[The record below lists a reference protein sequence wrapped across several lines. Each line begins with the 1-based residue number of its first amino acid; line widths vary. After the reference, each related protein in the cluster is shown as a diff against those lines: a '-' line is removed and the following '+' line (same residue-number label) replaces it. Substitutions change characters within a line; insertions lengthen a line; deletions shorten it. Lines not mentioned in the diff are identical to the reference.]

1 MAVRLLLLISIL
13 SVGLLSSAT
22 HADWINLTGA
32 ETAPN
37 IAEIYVL
44 DDHVKI
50 LLEVYVRE
58 LEIFEEL
65 IPDDWLTE
73 EHTQRPN
80 LMERLRQFSSNKFQV
95 ITDSGEKLIAKPNLV
110 EPRMRVDR
118 KSPFA
123 GMVNPFT
130 QQPVPE
136 APADKRVL
144 YAELFYPFKEKPKSL
159 TIIPPLDK
167 EERALVSIGFITY
180 HKTVPVID
188 FRYLGAQVQLTLD
201 WEDPW
206 YSAFNNPNL
215 KRHHKDALMS
225 FLYVE
230 PRVVRHEGL
239 LRVRDL
245 QEWTD
250 INISNATTL
259 NEKEQIQ
266 IKELA
271 RDFFIKRNP
280 LTIDGKKSLPS
291 SSRAV
296 FLKITSAGLRAVNKT
311 EPLDPSTAIVG
322 VTQSHWVK
330 YLPQYVKVDWNLFN
344 NRINRVPNVVT
355 DPAGPFPSFITK
367 EDAVIEWKNF
377 LHTYTEPK
385 LLPVTIRDG
394 RSFPVPIVS
403 LLLLLIFFVLG
414 ALAFR
419 SNRRVAIILGGLS
432 ISCLLA
438 AVLMMRVAI
447 IHIQN
452 PLPSPP
458 SETTG
463 MQIATSVLTYARYAF
478 LEKEP
483 ATLNMALEVIV
494 DSNQFDDIVS
504 ELKRAFAIEVSSG
517 GIASVEQIENL
528 ELMNTTML
536 ENIEGFR
543 TLANWTVIAKAQH
556 WGHVDQRTISY
567 RALMELAKIKGV
579 WKLVGL
585 TILDAK
591 PAN

>member
-1 MAVRLLLLISIL
+1 MAIRLILLISIL

-58 LEIFEEL
+58 LETFEEL

-73 EHTQRPN
+73 EPSQRPD
-80 LMERLRQFSSNKFQV
+80 LMERLHQFSSNKLQV

-123 GMVNPFT
+123 GMINPFT
-130 QQPVPE
+130 RQPVPE

-159 TIIPPLDK
+159 TIIPPLD
-167 EERALVSIGFITY
+167 EEGRALVSIGFITY

-188 FRYLGAQVQLTLD
+188 FRYMGAPVQLTLD

-206 YSAFNNPNL
+206 YSAFDNPNL

-271 RDFFIKRNP
+271 RDFFTKRNP
-280 LTIDGKKSLPS
+280 LTIDGKESLPS

-311 EPLDPSTAIVG
+311 ELLDPSTAIVG
-322 VTQSHWVK
+322 VTQSHWIK

-344 NRINRVPNVVT
+344 NRIDRVPNVVT
-355 DPAGPFPSFITK
+355 DPAGPLPSFITI

-377 LHTYTEPK
+377 LHTYKEPK

-394 RSFPVPIVS
+394 RSFPVPVVS
-403 LLLLLIFFVLG
+403 LLLLLIFLVLG
-414 ALAFR
+414 ARLF
-419 SNRRVAIILGGLS
+419 
-432 ISCLLA
+432 
-438 AVLMMRVAI
+438 
-447 IHIQN
+447 
-452 PLPSPP
+452 
-458 SETTG
+458 ETW
-463 MQIATSVLTYARYAF
+463 
-478 LEKEP
+478 
-483 ATLNMALEVIV
+483 
-494 DSNQFDDIVS
+494 NQF
-504 ELKRAFAIEVSSG
+504 
-517 GIASVEQIENL
+517 
-528 ELMNTTML
+528 
-536 ENIEGFR
+536 
-543 TLANWTVIAKAQH
+543 AQ
-556 WGHVDQRTISY
+556 R
-567 RALMELAKIKGV
+567 
-579 WKLVGL
+579 
-585 TILDAK
+585 
-591 PAN
+591 